1 MKADIYVLSLCVCSV
16 IILHEVAKAV
26 AEYRKQLSAKL
37 EVLPDYYTARAGAVE
52 KIATRVGHTL
62 LLPLVM

>member
-1 MKADIYVLSLCVCSV
+1 MCSV